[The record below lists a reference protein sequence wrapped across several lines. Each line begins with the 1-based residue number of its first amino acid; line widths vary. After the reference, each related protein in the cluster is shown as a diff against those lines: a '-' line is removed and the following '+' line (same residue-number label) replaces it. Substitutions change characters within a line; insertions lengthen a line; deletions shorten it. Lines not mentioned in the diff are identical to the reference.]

1 MYSVDDDANAP
12 GFPIQKSTD
21 QRVLSP
27 PRSLSQSATSFIASR
42 CQGIHQ
48 MLLICLRT
56 AHATRTNGTPLIHA
70 DQSRR
75 PFETRQNR
83 SNSQKPKPMGD
94 AQNLNLNSTRYSLS
108 GSSLVSMSARRKAYV
123 TPTRM
128 NSQKVCIYAGHT
140 SMRKRTC
147 SRTPGILCKSSSV
160 SGVARQNLVANTSNY
175 DVIVRGSF
183 LFTMFI
189 QPKADYLPE
198 GR

>member
-1 MYSVDDDANAP
+1 MYSVRHDANAP

-27 PRSLSQSATSFIASR
+27 PRSLSQSVTSFIASR

-56 AHATRTNGTPLIHA
+56 AHATRTNGTTRDPVIHA
-70 DQSRR
+70 DQSGR
-75 PFETRQNR
+75 PFETRRNR
-83 SNSQKPKPMGD
+83 SNPHKPKPAGD
-94 AQNLNLNSTRYSLS
+94 TQNLILNSTRYSLP
-108 GSSLVSMSARRKAYV
+108 GSPLVSMSARQKAYV
-123 TPTRM
+123 TPTGM

-160 SGVARQNLVANTSNY
+160 SGVARQNLVANTPN
-175 DVIVRGSF
+175 
-183 LFTMFI
+183 LM
-189 QPKADYLPE
+189 
-198 GR
+198 